1 MGEMLSALQ
10 VFFGAHAFA
19 ELAAV
24 VTVVVVVTGLM
35 RLLKQPLI
43 IGYIVAGILMSPNI
57 LNIIQHTDSVQMFA
71 HIGVAFLLF
80 MVGLWLNPAVIKD
93 LGKASLVVWVWQV
106 VFTTVIGMGVS
117 MLLGFDWVTSIYVA
131 IALAFSSTII
141 IVKLLSDKWVLDEL
155 YGKISIGM
163 LIVQDIIAMGI
174 LMVLASL
181 PVDGAAVNRSEFS
194 VILVSKMLVVGLVV
208 YGLTKYFLPRI
219 MWHVAKSQEFLLLF
233 SIGRCL
239 LFAAGLE
246 AVGFSLE
253 IGALLAWLTLAT
265 LPYRFEI
272 SSRMKPLRD
281 FFIVLFFV
289 FLWSQLQFSNVSV
302 YIVPIIVFS
311 LFVLV
316 GNPFIVMVLMGL
328 MGYKKKNG
336 MMVWFTVAQVSEFS
350 FILMGLALA
359 IWHITNV
366 EIVSMVTIVWLITI
380 AGSSYYF
387 AYADQIYAKFGKY
400 LNIFE
405 KKQALAETHF
415 VPKAEDYDVI
425 VFGNHRTG
433 EGILK
438 SLQKDGKRFLIVD
451 YDPKVISALEAK
463 GIPCMYGDAGDI
475 ETLEELCLHKVKMIV
490 STVHDYQANAL
501 ILQYAQKAKNDLV
514 TILSANKVDEAEVLY
529 TAGAHYVLVPHV
541 IGGHHTA
548 MLIEEYAYDLDKY
561 MMHKENHI
569 ALLQGSR

>member
-1 MGEMLSALQ
+1 MGEMLSSLQ
-10 VFFGAHAFA
+10 VFFTTHAFV

-24 VTVVVVVTGLM
+24 VVIVVAVTALM
-35 RLLKQPLI
+35 RALKQPLI
-43 IGYIVAGILMSPNI
+43 IGYIIAGIFMSPNI
-57 LNIIQHTDSVQMFA
+57 LNLIQHTQSVQMFA

-80 MVGLWLNPAVIKD
+80 MVWLWLNPAVVKD

-106 VFTTVIGMGVS
+106 VFTTAIGM
-117 MLLGFDWVTSIYVA
+117 LIALFLGFDWVTSIYVA

-163 LIVQDIIAMGI
+163 LIVQDIIAMVI

-181 PVDGAAVNRSEFS
+181 PVDGAIVNRGSFS
-194 VILVSKMLVVGLVV
+194 AMLLAKMAVVGLVV
-208 YGLTKYFLPRI
+208 YGLTKYVLPRI
-219 MWHVAKSQEFLLLF
+219 MWYIAKSQEFLLLF

-289 FLWSQLQFSNVSV
+289 FLWSQLQFSDVSM
-302 YIVPIIVFS
+302 YIVPIIIFS
-311 LFVLV
+311 AFVLV
-316 GNPFIVMVLMGL
+316 GNPFIVMVLMGR
-328 MGYKKKNG
+328 MGYKRKNG
-336 MMVWFTVAQVSEFS
+336 MMVWFTVAQISEFS
-350 FILMGLALA
+350 FILMALALT
-359 IWHITNV
+359 IGHITNV
-366 EIVSMVTIVWLITI
+366 DIVSMVTIVWLVTI

-387 AYADQIYAKFGKY
+387 TYSDQIYSRIKKY
-400 LNIFE
+400 LRIFE
-405 KKQALAETHF
+405 RKVTTAEQQFACTTD
-415 VPKAEDYDVI
+415 DYDVV

-433 EGILK
+433 HSIVQ
-438 SLQKDGKRFLIVD
+438 SLQKNGRKFLIVD
-451 YDPKVISALEAK
+451 YDPAVIRDLESK
-463 GIPCMYGDAGDI
+463 WIPCMYGDASDI

-490 STVHDYQANAL
+490 STVHDYDANAL
-501 ILQYAQKAKNDLV
+501 LLQYAKNASNDLV
-514 TILSANKVDEAEVLY
+514 TILSANKTDDAEILY
-529 TAGAHYVLVPHV
+529 ENGAHYVLVPHV
-541 IGGHHTA
+541 VGGQYTA
-548 MLIEEYAYDLDKY
+548 MLIEQYAYDAHKY
-561 MMHKENHI
+561 LSHRLET
-569 ALLQGSR
+569 LL

>member
-1 MGEMLSALQ
+1 MLSILQ
-10 VFFGAHAFA
+10 LFFAEHPFA

-24 VTVVVVVTGLM
+24 LTVVVAVTALM
-35 RLLKQPLI
+35 RVLRQPLI
-43 IGYIVAGILMSPNI
+43 IGYIIAGILMSPNI
-57 LNIIQHTDSVQMFA
+57 FNLIQHTDSVQMFA

-80 MVGLWLNPAVIKD
+80 MVGLWLNPAVVKD
-93 LGKASLVVWVWQV
+93 LGKASLVVWIWQV
-106 VFTTVIGMGVS
+106 VFTTAIGMGIAL
-117 MLLGFDWVTSIYVA
+117 LLGFDRVTSIYVA

-141 IVKLLSDKWVLDEL
+141 IVKLLSDKGVLDEL

-163 LIVQDIIAMGI
+163 LIVQDIIAMVI

-181 PVDGAAVNRSEFS
+181 PVDGAAVNRWMFS
-194 VILVSKMLVVGLVV
+194 GILLAKMVVIGLVV
-208 YGLTKYFLPRI
+208 FALTKYILPRI

-246 AVGFSLE
+246 AIGFSLE

-289 FLWSQLQFSNVSV
+289 FLGSQLQFSDVSV
-302 YIVPIIVFS
+302 YIVPIVVFS

-316 GNPFIVMVLMGL
+316 GNPFIVMVLMGW
-328 MGYKKKNG
+328 MGYKRKNG
-336 MMVWFTVAQVSEFS
+336 MMVGFTVAQISEFS

-359 IWHITNV
+359 IGHITNV
-366 EIVSMVTIVWLITI
+366 DIVSMVTIVGLITI

-400 LNIFE
+400 LKIFE
-405 KKQALAETHF
+405 KKHALAETHF
-415 VPKAEDYDVI
+415 MPKAEDYDVI

-451 YDPKVISALEAK
+451 YDPKVIRELQAK
-463 GIPCMYGDAGDI
+463 GIPCMYGDASDI
-475 ETLEELCLHKVKMIV
+475 ETLEELCLHKAKMIV
-490 STVHDYQANAL
+490 STVHDYDANAL
-501 ILQYAQKAKNDLV
+501 ILQYAQKAKSDLV
-514 TILSANKVDEAEVLY
+514 TILSANKVAEAEVLY

-548 MLIEEYAYDLDKY
+548 MLIEEYAYDASKY
-561 MMHKENHI
+561 VKHRAEFF
-569 ALLQGSR
+569 A

>member
-1 MGEMLSALQ
+1 MGEILSTLQ
-10 VFFGAHAFA
+10 GFFAGHAFA

-24 VTVVVVVTGLM
+24 LAVVVAITALM
-35 RLLKQPLI
+35 RALRQPLI
-43 IGYIVAGILMSPNI
+43 IGYIIAGILMSPNI
-57 LNIIQHTDSVQMFA
+57 LNLIQHTDSVQMFA

-80 MVGLWLNPAVIKD
+80 MVWLGLNPAVVKD

-106 VFTTVIGMGVS
+106 VFTTAIGMWIAL
-117 MLLGFDWVTSIYVA
+117 LLGFDWVTSIYVA

-163 LIVQDIIAMGI
+163 LIVQDIIAMVI

-181 PVDGAAVNRSEFS
+181 PVDGAVINRWSFS
-194 VILVSKMLVVGLVV
+194 AILLAKMVVVGLVV
-208 YGLTKYFLPRI
+208 YGLTKYVLPRI
-219 MWHVAKSQEFLLLF
+219 MWHIAKSQEFLLLF

-289 FLWSQLQFSNVSV
+289 FLWSQLQFSDVSV
-302 YIVPIIVFS
+302 YIVPIIIFS
-311 LFVLV
+311 LFVLI
-316 GNPFIVMVLMGL
+316 GNPFIVMLLMGW
-328 MGYKKKNG
+328 MGYKRKNG
-336 MMVWFTVAQVSEFS
+336 MMVWFTVAQISEFS

-366 EIVSMVTIVWLITI
+366 DIVSMVTIVWLITI
-380 AGSSYYF
+380 AWSSYYF
-387 AYADQIYAKFGKY
+387 SYSDQIYAKIGKY
-400 LNIFE
+400 LKIFE
-405 KKQALAETHF
+405 KRQPLAETQF
-415 VPKAEDYDVI
+415 SCPGQDYDVI

-438 SLQKDGKRFLIVD
+438 SLQKNGKRFLIVD
-451 YDPKVISALEAK
+451 YDPAVIRDLESK
-463 GIPCMYGDAGDI
+463 GIPCLYGDASDI
-475 ETLEELCLHKVKMIV
+475 ETLEELCLHKAKMIV
-490 STVHDYQANAL
+490 STVHDYEANAL
-501 ILQYAQKAKNDLV
+501 ILQHAKKAKDDLI

-529 TAGAHYVLVPHV
+529 TAGAHYVLVPYV
-541 IGGHHTA
+541 IGWQHTA
-548 MLIEEYAYDLDKY
+548 MMIEEYAYDASKY
-561 MMHKENHI
+561 VKHRAEFF
-569 ALLQGSR
+569 G

>member
-1 MGEMLSALQ
+1 MGEMLSTLQ
-10 VFFGAHAFA
+10 MFFAEHAFA

-24 VTVVVVVTGLM
+24 VTVVVAVTALM
-35 RLLKQPLI
+35 RVLKQPLI
-43 IGYIVAGILMSPNI
+43 IGYIIAGILMSPNI
-57 LNIIQHTDSVQMFA
+57 LNLIQHTDSVQMFA

-80 MVGLWLNPAVIKD
+80 MVGLWLNPAVVKD

-106 VFTTVIGMGVS
+106 VFTTAIGMGIAL
-117 MLLGFDWVTSIYVA
+117 LLGFDRVTSIYVA

-141 IVKLLSDKWVLDEL
+141 IVKLLSDKGVLDEL

-163 LIVQDIIAMGI
+163 LIVQDIIAMVI

-181 PVDGAAVNRSEFS
+181 PVDGAAVNRWMFS
-194 VILVSKMLVVGLVV
+194 SILLGKMAVVWLVVFA
-208 YGLTKYFLPRI
+208 LTKYFLPRI
-219 MWHVAKSQEFLLLF
+219 MWYVAKSQEFLLLF

-289 FLWSQLQFSNVSV
+289 FLGSQLQFSDVSV
-302 YIVPIIVFS
+302 YIIPIVVFS

-316 GNPFIVMVLMGL
+316 GNPFIVMVLMWW
-328 MGYKKKNG
+328 MGYKRKNG
-336 MMVWFTVAQVSEFS
+336 MMVWFTVAQISEFS

-359 IWHITNV
+359 IGHITNV
-366 EIVSMVTIVWLITI
+366 DIVSMITIVWLITI

-387 AYADQIYAKFGKY
+387 AYADKIYAILGKY
-400 LNIFE
+400 LKIFE

-415 VPKAEDYDVI
+415 ACPWEDYDVI

-438 SLQKDGKRFLIVD
+438 SLQKNRKRFLIVD
-451 YDPKVISALEAK
+451 YDPKVIRELEAK
-463 GIPCMYGDAGDI
+463 GIPCMYGDASDI
-475 ETLEELCLHKVKMIV
+475 ETLEELCLHKTKMIV
-490 STVHDYQANAL
+490 STVHDYEANAL

-514 TILSANKVDEAEVLY
+514 TILSANKVDEAEILY

-548 MLIEEYAYDLDKY
+548 MLIEEYAYDASKY
-561 MMHKENHI
+561 VKHRTEFF
-569 ALLQGSR
+569 S

>member
-1 MGEMLSALQ
+1 MGEMLSTLQ
-10 VFFGAHAFA
+10 VFFAEHAFA

-24 VTVVVVVTGLM
+24 VTVVVAVTALM

-43 IGYIVAGILMSPNI
+43 IGYIIAGILMSPNI
-57 LNIIQHTDSVQMFA
+57 LNLIQHTESVQMFA

-93 LGKASLVVWVWQV
+93 LGKASLVVGVGQV
-106 VFTTVIGMGVS
+106 VFTTAIGMGIAL
-117 MLLGFDWVTSIYVA
+117 LLGFDLVTSIYVA

-163 LIVQDIIAMGI
+163 LIVQDIIAMVI

-181 PVDGAAVNRSEFS
+181 PVDGAAVNRWIFS
-194 VILVSKMLVVGLVV
+194 GMLLGKIAAVGLVV
-208 YGLTKYFLPRI
+208 FLLTKYVLPRI

-253 IGALLAWLTLAT
+253 IGALLAGLTLAA

-289 FLWSQLQFSNVSV
+289 FLWSQLQFSDVSL
-302 YIVPIIVFS
+302 YIVPIVIFS
-311 LFVLV
+311 LFVLI
-316 GNPFIVMVLMGL
+316 GNPFIVMVLMGW
-328 MGYKKKNG
+328 MGYKRKNG
-336 MMVWFTVAQVSEFS
+336 MMVWFTVAQISEFS
-350 FILMGLALA
+350 FILMGLGLA
-359 IWHITNV
+359 IGHITNV
-366 EIVSMVTIVWLITI
+366 DIVSMVTIVWLITI
-380 AGSSYYF
+380 AWSSYYF
-387 AYADQIYAKFGKY
+387 AYADKIYAILGKY
-400 LNIFE
+400 LKIFE

-415 VPKAEDYDVI
+415 ACPWEDYDVI

-438 SLQKDGKRFLIVD
+438 SLQKNGKRFLIVD
-451 YDPKVISALEAK
+451 YDPKVIRELEAK
-463 GIPCMYGDAGDI
+463 GIPCMYGDASDI
-475 ETLEELCLHKVKMIV
+475 ETLEELCLHKTKMIV
-490 STVHDYQANAL
+490 STVHDYEANAL

-514 TILSANKVDEAEVLY
+514 TILSANKVDEAEILY

-541 IGGHHTA
+541 IGWHHTA
-548 MLIEEYAYDLDKY
+548 MLIEEYAYDASKY
-561 MMHKENHI
+561 VKHRTEFF
-569 ALLQGSR
+569 S

>member
-1 MGEMLSALQ
+1 MGELLSILQ
-10 VFFGAHAFA
+10 LFFAEHPFA

-24 VTVVVVVTGLM
+24 LTVVVAVTALM
-35 RLLKQPLI
+35 RALKQPLI
-43 IGYIVAGILMSPNI
+43 IGYIIAWILMSPNI
-57 LNIIQHTDSVQMFA
+57 LNLIQHTDSVQMFA

-80 MVGLWLNPAVIKD
+80 MVGLWLNPAVVKD
-93 LGKASLVVWVWQV
+93 LGKASLVVWLWQV
-106 VFTTVIGMGVS
+106 VFTTGIWIGIAL
-117 MLLGFDWVTSIYVA
+117 LLGFDLVTSIYVA

-163 LIVQDIIAMGI
+163 LIVQDIIAMVI

-181 PVDGAAVNRSEFS
+181 PVDGAVVNRWEFS
-194 VILVSKMLVVGLVV
+194 GILLGKMAIVAIVV

-219 MWHVAKSQEFLLLF
+219 MWHVSKSQEFLLLF

-246 AVGFSLE
+246 AFWFSLE

-289 FLWSQLQFSNVSV
+289 FLWSQLQFSDVSV

-311 LFVLV
+311 LFVLI

-328 MGYKKKNG
+328 MGYKRKNG
-336 MMVWFTVAQVSEFS
+336 MMVWFTVAQISEFS
-350 FILMGLALA
+350 FILMGLALT
-359 IWHITNV
+359 IGHITNV
-366 EIVSMVTIVWLITI
+366 DIVSMVTIVWLITI

-387 AYADQIYAKFGKY
+387 TYSDQIYTKFGRY
-400 LNIFE
+400 LKIFE
-405 KKQALAETHF
+405 RKNALAETHF
-415 VPKAEDYDVI
+415 AAKAEDYDVI

-433 EGILK
+433 ESILR

-451 YDPKVISALEAK
+451 YDPKVIRELEAK
-463 GIPCMYGDAGDI
+463 WIPCLYGDASDI
-475 ETLEELCLHKVKMIV
+475 ETLEELCLHKAKMIV
-490 STVHDYQANAL
+490 STVHDYEANAL
-501 ILQYAQKAKNDLV
+501 ILQYAKKAKNDLV

-541 IGGHHTA
+541 IWWHHTA
-548 MLIEEYAYDLDKY
+548 MMIEEYSYDASKY
-561 MMHKENHI
+561 VRHRAEFFK
-569 ALLQGSR
+569 

>member
-1 MGEMLSALQ
+1 MGEMLSTLQ
-10 VFFGAHAFA
+10 VFFAEHAFA

-24 VTVVVVVTGLM
+24 VTVVVAVTALM
-35 RLLKQPLI
+35 RVLKQPLI
-43 IGYIVAGILMSPNI
+43 IGYIIAGILMSPTI
-57 LNIIQHTDSVQMFA
+57 LNLIQHTDSVQMFA

-80 MVGLWLNPAVIKD
+80 MVGLWLNPAVVKD

-106 VFTTVIGMGVS
+106 VFTTGIGMGIAL
-117 MLLGFDWVTSIYVA
+117 LLGFDRVTSIYVA

-163 LIVQDIIAMGI
+163 LIVQDIIAMVI

-181 PVDGAAVNRSEFS
+181 PVDGAAINRGIFS
-194 VILVSKMLVVGLVV
+194 GILLAKMAVVGLVV
-208 YGLTKYFLPRI
+208 YMLTKYILPRI
-219 MWHVAKSQEFLLLF
+219 MWYVAQSQEFLLLF

-246 AVGFSLE
+246 AIGFSLE

-289 FLWSQLQFSNVSV
+289 FLGSQLQFSDVSV

-311 LFVLV
+311 AFVLI
-316 GNPFIVMVLMGL
+316 GNPFIVMVLMGW
-328 MGYKKKNG
+328 MGYKRKNG
-336 MMVWFTVAQVSEFS
+336 MMVWFTVAQISEFS

-359 IWHITNV
+359 IGHISNV
-366 EIVSMVTIVWLITI
+366 DIVSMVTIVWLITI
-380 AGSSYYF
+380 AWSSYYF
-387 AYADQIYAKFGKY
+387 AYADQIYARFGKY
-400 LNIFE
+400 LKIFE
-405 KKQALAETHF
+405 KKRALAETHF
-415 VPKAEDYDVI
+415 ACLGEDYDVI

-438 SLQKDGKRFLIVD
+438 SLQKNGKRFLIVD
-451 YDPKVISALEAK
+451 YDPQVIRELEAK
-463 GIPCMYGDAGDI
+463 GIPCLYGDASDI
-475 ETLEELCLHKVKMIV
+475 ETLEELCLHRAKMIV
-490 STVHDYQANAL
+490 STVHDYEANAL

-514 TILSANKVDEAEVLY
+514 TILSANKVAEAEVLY

-541 IGGHHTA
+541 IGGQHTA
-548 MLIEEYAYDLDKY
+548 MLIEEYAYDVSKY
-561 MMHKENHI
+561 VKHRAEFI
-569 ALLQGSR
+569 G